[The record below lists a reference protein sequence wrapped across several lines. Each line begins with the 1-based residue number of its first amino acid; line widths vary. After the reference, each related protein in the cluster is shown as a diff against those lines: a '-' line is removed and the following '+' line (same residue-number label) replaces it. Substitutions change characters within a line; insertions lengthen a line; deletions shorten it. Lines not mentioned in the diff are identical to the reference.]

1 MQLYLCY
8 IIVKL
13 INFESDFF
21 QNNWKNFL
29 RILSPFV
36 LHGDFERKLVNKSS
50 FLDFFEIING
60 QLGTEI

>member
-36 LHGDFERKLVNKSS
+36 LHGDFERNSS
-50 FLDFFEIING
+50 TRAVFSIFFEIING